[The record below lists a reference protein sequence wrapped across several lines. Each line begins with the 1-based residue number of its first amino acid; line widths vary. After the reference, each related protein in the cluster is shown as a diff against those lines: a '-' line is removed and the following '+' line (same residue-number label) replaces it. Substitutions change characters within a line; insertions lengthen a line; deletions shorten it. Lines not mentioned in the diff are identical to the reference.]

1 MTDDKIEERETLTVE
16 VPLDPMHRRADLV
29 LREQDVDVE
38 QAISQAATLAVEQQL
53 HDLVQEAKYQQ

>member
-1 MTDDKIEERETLTVE
+1 MTDDEIEERETLTVE

-38 QAISQAATLAVEQQL
+38 QAVSQAATLAVEQQL